1 MEILEI
7 SDFAE
12 EGVFFEES
20 FDRRVSSYKWDRFDD
35 KPVRISN
42 CGLTDVPGWVYLQI
56 GIQLSGRAKKI
67 FFGDPKNP
75 KKLYSRE
82 QHSVNKEELR
92 HDA

>member
-7 SDFAE
+7 SEFSE

-20 FDRRVSSYKWDRFDD
+20 FDRRVAAFDWSRFND
-35 KPVRISN
+35 KPVRVSN

-82 QHSVNKEELR
+82 KISLSKEELR
-92 HDA
+92 HDT